1 MSRRSRPPG
10 DRAGGRVSGV
20 SSPAAIAA
28 SSNPWLDCAPP
39 VEEEVTQIDSGALPE
54 VKTLR
59 ASAGEA
65 VRSAGAIEAA
75 GARSLLM
82 EKQRR

>member
-1 MSRRSRPPG
+1 
-10 DRAGGRVSGV
+10 
-20 SSPAAIAA
+20 
-28 SSNPWLDCAPP
+28 